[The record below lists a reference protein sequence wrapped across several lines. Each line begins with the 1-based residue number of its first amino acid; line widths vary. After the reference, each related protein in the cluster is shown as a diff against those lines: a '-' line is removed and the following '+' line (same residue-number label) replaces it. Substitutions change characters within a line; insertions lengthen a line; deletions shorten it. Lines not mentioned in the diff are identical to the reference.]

1 MSTSS
6 SRIEEIIT
14 ELEEYMDTC
23 RPQTFSATKI
33 IVEKARV
40 DELLEEL
47 RQRTPD
53 EIKRYQRIVSNRE
66 AILADARAQADQMIA
81 DATEQTKELVNEHE
95 IMQQAYKK
103 ANEVI
108 DNATA
113 QAQQIVDEATRE
125 ADQIRTSG
133 ISYVEDMLRS
143 MDALI
148 SHTVENSVQRHNSYI
163 ASLTNTSEII
173 RSNLAELAPA
183 EGGAAPAEAP
193 ADYPEEEVPEDA
205 E

>member
-66 AILADARAQADQMIA
+66 AILADADQGTGQRA
-81 DATEQTKELVNEHE
+81 
-95 IMQQAYKK
+95 
-103 ANEVI
+103 
-108 DNATA
+108 
-113 QAQQIVDEATRE
+113 
-125 ADQIRTSG
+125 
-133 ISYVEDMLRS
+133 
-143 MDALI
+143 
-148 SHTVENSVQRHNSYI
+148 
-163 ASLTNTSEII
+163 
-173 RSNLAELAPA
+173 
-183 EGGAAPAEAP
+183 
-193 ADYPEEEVPEDA
+193 
-205 E
+205 

>member
-14 ELEEYMDTC
+14 ELEDYMDTC

-66 AILADARAQADQMIA
+66 AILADARAQAEQMIA
-81 DATEQTKELVNEHE
+81 EATEQTKELVNEHE

-108 DNATA
+108 DSATA

-125 ADQIRTSG
+125 AEQIRAGG

-148 SHTVENSVQRHNSYI
+148 SHTIENSTQRHNGYI
-163 ASLTNTSEII
+163 SSLTNTSEII

-183 EGGAAPAEAP
+183 EGGAAPAEP
-193 ADYPEEEVPEDA
+193 AAEEEVPEDEA